1 MKKTIFIKL
10 LVLCF
15 IGIVYLPF
23 FHANVKA
30 DSIEQEIIVEGVE
43 EGKTYGSTTKFAAER
58 VVEPTPTY
66 YSMHLFHSMKTEL
79 YAKLRF

>member
-43 EGKTYGSTTKFAAER
+43 EGKTYETPNIKFFIR
-58 VVEPTPTY
+58 KPNSIYTYKVVLVDENNT
-66 YSMHLFHSMKTEL
+66 
-79 YAKLRF
+79 